1 LAHRAQHESIVQK
14 FQLSFCYHEDFQRGS
29 DSATLRCVEAA
40 KAPDGSGRCTMATSS
55 FCLIDASEASH
66 FDAEAA

>member
-1 LAHRAQHESIVQK
+1 MQK
-14 FQLSFCYHEDFQRGS
+14 VQLSICFYEDFQRAF
-29 DSATLRCVEAA
+29 DSAAVRCVGAA